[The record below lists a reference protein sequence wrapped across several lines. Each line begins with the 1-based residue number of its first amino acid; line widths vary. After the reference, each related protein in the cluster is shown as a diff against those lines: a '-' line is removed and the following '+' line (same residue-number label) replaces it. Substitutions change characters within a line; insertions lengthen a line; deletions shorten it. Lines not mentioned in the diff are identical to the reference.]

1 MGTKV
6 VYNACYGGFS
16 ISDEARALYQQIT
29 GVEITIYG
37 HKGNGSYNPVARHD
51 PALVQVVE
59 QLGERASTRYSQLKI
74 ATVSGP
80 YRIDEYDGIETV
92 LQPDDDVWIVS

>member
-1 MGTKV
+1 MGIKV

-16 ISDEARALYQQIT
+16 MSDEARALYQQIA
-29 GVEITIYG
+29 GVEITTHG
-37 HKGNGSYNPVARHD
+37 HKGDGSYNPVDRHD

-59 QLGERASTRYSQLKI
+59 QLGERANTRWSDLKI

-80 YRIDEYDGIETV
+80 YRIDEYDGSETV
-92 LQPDDDVWIVS
+92 LQPDDLIWIVP